1 MRQNTKHEGQKK
13 GSRRRRTADGR
24 DKLMQE
30 NRNTK
35 DKSRGGV
42 GGQPTGGTN
51 SCEKQKHEG
60 QKKGWRRRTAD
71 GRDKPRREIENLKDS
86 RRGASADSRLD
97 NLPTLGGCHVVG
109 GWPFTVGG

>member
-24 DKLMQE
+24 DKLMRE

-51 SCEKQKHEG
+51 PGEKLKTSRTQEG
-60 QKKGWRRRTAD
+60 ERRRTAD
-71 GRDKPRREIENLKDS
+71 WTTYPLSEAAMS
-86 RRGASADSRLD
+86 SADGLSPSADDLRTAAD
-97 NLPTLGGCHVVG
+97 ARR
-109 GWPFTVGG
+109 